1 MATSHKPSAKLLT
14 IPSTGSV
21 FMFDDDEI
29 KDIDDK
35 LSAREAEAFAK
46 QIASE
51 AKKKKR
57 RKPRKNRSYRQCT
70 AGQCQRKPTHTVV
83 RVHAS
88 LEGETIN
95 FEEKQLILPACEKHA
110 RGMLQRFKRIEVP
123 NVRLEVLR

>member
-1 MATSHKPSAKLLT
+1 MVTSHKPSARLPT

-29 KDIDDK
+29 KEIDDTLCAK
-35 LSAREAEAFAK
+35 EAEAFAK
-46 QIASE
+46 QIAAE

-57 RKPRKNRSYRQCT
+57 RKPRSNRSYRQCT

-88 LEGETIN
+88 LEDGLIK

-110 RGMLQRFKRIEVP
+110 RGMLQRFKGIEVP

>member
-1 MATSHKPSAKLLT
+1 
-14 IPSTGSV
+14 
-21 FMFDDDEI
+21 MFDDDEI
-29 KDIDDK
+29 KEIDDTLCAK
-35 LSAREAEAFAK
+35 EAEAFAK
-46 QIASE
+46 QVAAE

-57 RKPRKNRSYRQCT
+57 RKPRSNRSYRQCT

-88 LEGETIN
+88 LEGGLIK
-95 FEEKQLILPACEKHA
+95 FEEKQLILPSCEKHA